1 MLISISKKM
10 TFLAMPKAA
19 STSIGLALAPHCDIA
34 FKNNPR
40 VKHIRY
46 RRYKRFIL
54 PYIEQSGF
62 GPLETT
68 CLFREPTEWLFSW
81 YRYRA
86 RDKIKDKP
94 QSTADITFDE
104 FVRRYMADEESV
116 SDIGRTSRF
125 VMDNDGSVGVDY
137 IFRYENLPEYIYFLE
152 SRFDQKIELE
162 HLNKSPERD
171 FDLSRKL
178 KTQLEE
184 YLAPEYDIYE
194 TTRTV

>member
-1 MLISISKKM
+1 MLISISKKL

-19 STSIGLALAPHCDIA
+19 STSIELALAPHCDIA

-54 PYIEQSGF
+54 PYIDQSGF
-62 GPLETT
+62 GPLKTT

-81 YRYRA
+81 YRYRS

-94 QSTADITFDE
+94 QSTADMTFDE
-104 FVRRYMADEESV
+104 FVRRYMTDEETV
-116 SDIGRTSRF
+116 SDIGRTYRF
-125 VMDNDGSVGVDY
+125 VMNNDGSIGVDY
-137 IFRYENLPEYIYFLE
+137 IFRYENLNEYMNFLE
-152 SRFDQKIELE
+152 SRFEQKFKLE
-162 HLNKSPERD
+162 HLNKSPQRD

-184 YLAPEYDIYE
+184 YLSPEYDIYE
-194 TTRTV
+194 TARTV